1 MIAGSVALN
10 PGLFAV
16 NPGWGQFIV
25 AVNPGS
31 KFPCLQVWVII
42 IAGSNRYPLT
52 DSALDS
58 VGIPPT
64 SVALEN
70 SVAA

>member
-42 IAGSNRYPLT
+42 IAGSNT
-52 DSALDS
+52 
-58 VGIPPT
+58 
-64 SVALEN
+64 
-70 SVAA
+70 

>member
-1 MIAGSVALN
+1 LHLILAQVGYCWLVAVN

-42 IAGSNRYPLT
+42 IAGSNSYGLLVHFSVSLE
-52 DSALDS
+52 SAFL
-58 VGIPPT
+58 
-64 SVALEN
+64 A
-70 SVAA
+70 